1 MRDLKKIK
9 ISELKG
15 VGPKMNQLLNR
26 INIFTVYDCLRYY
39 PRAYEDLSTTYKF
52 KDKIAEKGL
61 FYVEILSN
69 PTVRRPRPNL
79 DIMSVLVSDG
89 VDTAELIFF
98 NSSFLKNYFKIGYK
112 KYIYGEIKN
121 NKNGLQIVQ
130 GQIIKKADIGVFNP
144 IYNLTAGL
152 TNNFLRKLLKL
163 AIDDYSNY
171 IEDYLSNE
179 LLKDLKLVDL
189 KTAIKNIHYPKSY
202 EDLESARKRLSFD
215 EIFVLQASLDRTNY
229 RSAIKRGPNISYTK
243 YKKEINKYI
252 SSFPF
257 SLTNAQKKVTEEIF
271 TDLESASMNRLLQ
284 GDVGSGKTIVASL
297 AAYLTY
303 LNGYQTALM
312 VPTEILAKQHF
323 KSFYKDLSDF
333 GPKIELLTGSTSES
347 DKKIILDKLKNQE
360 IDILIGTH
368 SLIQEGV
375 EFNNLGLTII
385 DEQHRFGVD
394 QRKILYLKGNNPHN
408 LSMTATPI
416 PRTLALIIYG
426 DMEISSIDELP
437 PGRQPIDTIV
447 IDDSYLT
454 RLDSFVIKQI
464 QAGRQAFVVCPL
476 IEDSETIN
484 LNSVEKVYNRYVS
497 NDFKKNHI
505 KTVFLHGKMKNSE
518 KDEIMND
525 FANGNIDIIVSTTV
539 IEVGINVPNA
549 NLIIIY
555 DADRFGLSQL
565 HQLRGRV
572 GRGQEK
578 SYCVLVNNNK
588 TELAYRRMKVMK
600 QSTDGFY
607 ISEKDL
613 ELRGQGELMG
623 TKQHGISD
631 FQFINFSTDLELIEF
646 VKKSYKE
653 IYQKIQNNK
662 NNFSQ
667 LDFYITD
674 MVNDRFESKN

>member
-1 MRDLKKIK
+1 MRDLKNIK

-15 VGPKMNQLLNR
+15 VGPKMNQLLNK
-26 INIFTVYDCLRYY
+26 INIYTVYDCLRYY

-69 PTVRRPRPNL
+69 PTIRRTRSNL

-89 VDTAELIFF
+89 VDTAELVFF
-98 NSSFLKNYFKIGYK
+98 NSSFLKNYFKAGYK
-112 KYIYGEIKN
+112 KYIYGQIKN
-121 NKNGLQIVQ
+121 NINGLQIVQ

-152 TNNFLRKLLKL
+152 TNNFMRKLLKL
-163 AIDDYSNY
+163 AIDEHCNS

-179 LLKDLKLVDL
+179 LLKELKLVDL

-202 EDLESARKRLSFD
+202 KDLESARKRLAFD
-215 EIFVLQASLDRTNY
+215 EIFILQASLDRTNY
-229 RSAIKRGPNISYTK
+229 RSAIKRGPNISYIK
-243 YKKEINKYI
+243 YKNKIDKYI

-257 SLTNAQKKVTEEIF
+257 SLTSAQKKVTEEIF
-271 TDLESASMNRLLQ
+271 TDLESKSMNRLLQ

-323 KSFYKDLSDF
+323 KSFYKDLSAF

-347 DKKIILDKLKNQE
+347 DKNLILDKLKNKE
-360 IDILIGTH
+360 IDIIIGTH

-394 QRKILYLKGNNPHN
+394 QRKALYLKGNNPHN

-426 DMEISSIDELP
+426 DMDISSIDELP

-476 IEDSETIN
+476 IEDSETMN
-484 LNSVEKVYNRYVS
+484 LNSVEKVFNRYVS
-497 NDFKKNHI
+497 DDFKKNHI

-525 FANGNIDIIVSTTV
+525 FAKGQIDIIVSTTV

-623 TKQHGISD
+623 RKQHGISD
-631 FQFINFSTDLELIEF
+631 FQFINFNNDLDLIEF
-646 VKKSYKE
+646 VKKNYRDIYEKIKE
-653 IYQKIQNNK
+653 NK
-662 NNFSQ
+662 KQFTQ

-674 MVNDRFESKN
+674 MINDRFEIEN